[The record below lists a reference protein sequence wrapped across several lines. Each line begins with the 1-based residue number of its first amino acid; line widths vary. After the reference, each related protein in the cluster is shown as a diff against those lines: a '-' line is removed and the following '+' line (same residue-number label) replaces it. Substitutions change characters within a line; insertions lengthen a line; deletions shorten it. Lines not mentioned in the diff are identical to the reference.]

1 IEKGEKKR
9 FELQKL
15 SDIHLSTTWSGDDL
29 KATVNPAYLKIIS
42 LIGVFIL
49 VIACINFINLATA
62 QALKRAKEVGIRKV
76 IGAGRKQLIIQFMGE
91 VTLIVFIAV
100 IISWGL
106 ADFFGKYL
114 EEFLEVQG
122 GFQGGSKDMLFLV
135 AILALVSVLSG
146 LYPAFMISSYQPI
159 ESLKN
164 NLKAG
169 KDRKS
174 TRLNSS

>member
-1 IEKGEKKR
+1 
-9 FELQKL
+9 
-15 SDIHLSTTWSGDDL
+15 
-29 KATVNPAYLKIIS
+29 
-42 LIGVFIL
+42 
-49 VIACINFINLATA
+49 
-62 QALKRAKEVGIRKV
+62 VGIRKV

-169 KDRKS
+169 
-174 TRLNSS
+174 NSGALYLRRGLVILQFTVSLTLIIGTIV